1 LLLTTQPLAAN
12 WGYGNGVNEMSE
24 TGIIAA
30 EQTAIATTDYGTGLL
45 EVIARAARDP
55 SVDIDKMERLIAM
68 QERVQ
73 ARDAEIAFNQ
83 ALNKSQM
90 EMRPIAAN
98 ASNPQTKSRYATFDK
113 LDRVLR
119 PIYTEHGF
127 SLSFDEG
134 ETDKPDHVRVLCY
147 VAHIGGHT
155 RTYHRDM
162 PADGK
167 GAKGGDVMTKTHA
180 AGAAGSYGARY
191 LLKGIFNVAVGEE
204 DDDGNVSRP
213 AKPGPVLISDSD
225 IAMIEQYCKALGGTT
240 QSDLLTAYKVSAIPD
255 LTTPQ
260 AKAIITRLQD
270 KVAAA
275 AKAETDAKAAQHG

>member
-1 LLLTTQPLAAN
+1 MEETKTAMVTQESAVTEYS
-12 WGYGNGVNEMSE
+12 G
-24 TGIIAA
+24 
-30 EQTAIATTDYGTGLL
+30 GLL

-55 SVDIDKMERLIAM
+55 SVDIDKMERLILM

-73 ARDAEIAFNQ
+73 ARDAELAFNR
-83 ALNKSQM
+83 ALNAAQS

-98 ASNPQTKSRYATFDK
+98 ASNPQTKSRYATYEK

-119 PIYTEHGF
+119 PIYTLHGF

-134 ETDKPDHVRVLCY
+134 ESPKPEHVRVICY
-147 VAHIGGHT
+147 VSHIDGHT

-191 LLKGIFNVAVGEE
+191 LLKGIFNVAVGE
-204 DDDGNVSRP
+204 DDEDGNVPLPRVPFIDDAQWSML
-213 AKPGPVLISDSD
+213 VQLIEAAGID
-225 IAMIEQYCKALGGTT
+225 AGTVCT
-240 QSDLLTAYKVSAIPD
+240 AANVSSLKELPETKFQSVVNKLNKNID
-255 LTTPQ
+255 Q
-260 AKAIITRLQD
+260 R
-270 KVAAA
+270 
-275 AKAETDAKAAQHG
+275 KAENA

>member
-1 LLLTTQPLAAN
+1 MNAVTTQQQP
-12 WGYGNGVNEMSE
+12 GEV
-24 TGIIAA
+24 A
-30 EQTAIATTDYGTGLL
+30 EYSAGLM

-73 ARDAEIAFNQ
+73 ARDAELAFNK
-83 ALNKSQM
+83 ALNAAQS

-98 ASNPQTKSRYATFDK
+98 ASNPQTKSRYASYDK

-127 SLSFDEG
+127 SLSFDEA
-134 ETDKPDHVRVLCY
+134 ESPKPEHVRVVCY
-147 VAHIGGHT
+147 VSHVGGHT

-191 LLKGIFNVAVGEE
+191 LLKGIFNVSVGE
-204 DDDGNVSRP
+204 DDEDGNDPRRDNRQTITDGQ
-213 AKPGPVLISDSD
+213 AAELN
-225 IAMIEQYCKALGGTT
+225 Q
-240 QSDLLTAYKVSAIPD
+240 LLTAS
-255 LTTPQ
+255 
-260 AKAIITRLQD
+260 KADREAFCIAYRIGSPEQL
-270 KVAAA
+270 AAA
-275 AKAETDAKAAQHG
+275 DFARAKNQLRRKLAQSGGANHA

>member
-1 LLLTTQPLAAN
+1 MTNAVTKAPP
-12 WGYGNGVNEMSE
+12 
-24 TGIIAA
+24 
-30 EQTAIATTDYGTGLL
+30 EQSTVADYNSGLL

-55 SVDIDKMERLIAM
+55 KVDIDKMERLIAM

-73 ARDAEIAFNQ
+73 ARDAELAFNQ
-83 ALNKSQM
+83 ALNAAQS

-98 ASNPQTKSRYATFDK
+98 ASNPQTRSRYATFDK

-119 PIYTEHGF
+119 PIYTEQGF

-134 ETDKPDHVRVLCY
+134 ESPKPDHVRVLCY
-147 VAHIGGHT
+147 VSHIGGHT

-204 DDDGNVSRP
+204 DEDGNERRGKVATIDDAQWSE
-213 AKPGPVLISDSD
+213 LIQ
-225 IAMIEQYCKALGGTT
+225 MIEATKADT
-240 QSDLLTAYKVSAIPD
+240 QAFCTAYAVQSVRD
-255 LTTPQ
+255 LPAQ
-260 AKAIITRLQD
+260 AFPRAMAQLRRKLAGM
-270 KVAAA
+270 KGAA
-275 AKAETDAKAAQHG
+275 DV

>member
-1 LLLTTQPLAAN
+1 MNAVVTKTENA
-12 WGYGNGVNEMSE
+12 VVS
-24 TGIIAA
+24 
-30 EQTAIATTDYGTGLL
+30 DYGTGLL

-73 ARDAEIAFNQ
+73 GREAEIAFNVS
-83 ALNKSQM
+83 LNAAQSA
-90 EMRPIAAN
+90 MRPIAAN
-98 ASNPQTKSRYATFDK
+98 ASNPQTRSRYATFDK

-134 ETDKPDHVRVLCY
+134 DSPKPDHVRVLCY
-147 VAHIGGHT
+147 VSHVAGYT

-191 LLKGIFNVAVGEE
+191 LLKGIFNVSVGEE
-204 DDDGNVSRP
+204 DDDGNQPRKQATGP
-213 AKPGPVLISDSD
+213 AMVSDSD
-225 IAMIEQYCKALGGTT
+225 IALIEQYCTALGGSTRP
-240 QSDLLTAYKVSAIPD
+240 DLLKAYKVEAIPD
-255 LTTPQ
+255 LNTSQ
-260 AKAIITRLQD
+260 AKAIINRLQG
-270 KVAAA
+270 KVADR

>member
-1 LLLTTQPLAAN
+1 MNAITKTQPAGEVAS
-12 WGYGNGVNEMSE
+12 YGASLM
-24 TGIIAA
+24 
-30 EQTAIATTDYGTGLL
+30 
-45 EVIARAARDP
+45 EVIARAASDP

-73 ARDAEIAFNQ
+73 ARDAEMAFNTAMNAAQ
-83 ALNKSQM
+83 G

-98 ASNPQTKSRYATFDK
+98 ASNPQTRSKYATYDK

-127 SLSFDEG
+127 SHSFDEG
-134 ETDKPDHVRVLCY
+134 ESPKPDHVRVLCY
-147 VAHIGGHT
+147 LSHVGGHT

-191 LLKGIFNVAVGEE
+191 LLKGIWNVAVGEE
-204 DDDGNVSRP
+204 DDDGNAPNVR
-213 AKPGPVLISDSD
+213 VTLIDD
-225 IAMIEQYCKALGGTT
+225 GQWAELVQMIEAAKADTAAFC
-240 QSDLLTAYKVSAIPD
+240 TAYKIGSLRDLPVSDFRRAIAQLNRKID
-255 LTTPQ
+255 Q
-260 AKAIITRLQD
+260 ARAN
-270 KVAAA
+270 V
-275 AKAETDAKAAQHG
+275 

>member
-1 LLLTTQPLAAN
+1 MNAVAKQETTGEIQE
-12 WGYGNGVNEMSE
+12 YSE
-24 TGIIAA
+24 
-30 EQTAIATTDYGTGLL
+30 GLL
-45 EVIARAARDP
+45 DVIARAARDP
-55 SVDIDKMERLIAM
+55 SVDIEKLERLIAV

-73 ARDAEIAFNQ
+73 AREAELAFNQ
-83 ALNKSQM
+83 ALNAAQS

-134 ETDKPDHVRVLCY
+134 DSPKPEHVRVLCY
-147 VAHIGGHT
+147 VSHVRGHT

-204 DDDGNVSRP
+204 DEDGNAPVPGVQCIDDGQWAMLVQLIEAAGIDAGTVCTAANISNLRELP
-213 AKPGPVLISDSD
+213 ASKFGSVVKKLNRTIDQRKTEN
-225 IAMIEQYCKALGGTT
+225 A
-240 QSDLLTAYKVSAIPD
+240 
-255 LTTPQ
+255 
-260 AKAIITRLQD
+260 
-270 KVAAA
+270 
-275 AKAETDAKAAQHG
+275 

>member
-1 LLLTTQPLAAN
+1 MNALAKTEGGGEVTTYSA
-12 WGYGNGVNEMSE
+12 S
-24 TGIIAA
+24 
-30 EQTAIATTDYGTGLL
+30 LL
-45 EVIARAARDP
+45 EVISKAARDP
-55 SVDIDKMERLIAM
+55 NVDIDKMERLLQM

-73 ARDAEIAFNQ
+73 ARDAETAFNQ
-83 ALNKSQM
+83 ALNAAQS

-119 PIYTEHGF
+119 PIYTDHGF

-134 ETDKPDHVRVLCY
+134 DSPKPEHVRVLCY
-147 VAHIGGHT
+147 VSHVAGHT

-204 DDDGNVSRP
+204 DDDGNVGRKRDAP
-213 AKPGPVLISDSD
+213 KLVADSD
-225 IAMIEQYCKALGGTT
+225 VALIEQYCQALGGSTR
-240 QSDLLTAYKVSAIPD
+240 SDLLAAYKVESIPD
-255 LTTPQ
+255 LTAVQ
-260 AKAIITRLQD
+260 AAAVINRLKGKLAD
-270 KVAAA
+270 A
-275 AKAETDAKAAQHG
+275 AKAETNAKAAANV

>member
-1 LLLTTQPLAAN
+1 MHERIQAQQAEVAFSRAMNAAQ
-12 WGYGNGVNEMSE
+12 S
-24 TGIIAA
+24 
-30 EQTAIATTDYGTGLL
+30 
-45 EVIARAARDP
+45 
-55 SVDIDKMERLIAM
+55 
-68 QERVQ
+68 
-73 ARDAEIAFNQ
+73 
-83 ALNKSQM
+83 

-98 ASNPQTKSRYATFDK
+98 ASNPQTRSRYATFDK

-134 ETDKPDHVRVLCY
+134 ESPKPEHVRVLCY
-147 VAHIGGHT
+147 VSHIDGHT

-204 DDDGNVSRP
+204 DDDGNMGRRKAAPTLVSDADV
-213 AKPGPVLISDSD
+213 AKIITLCEAVGGNQAALI
-225 IAMIEQYCKALGGTT
+225 CG
-240 QSDLLTAYKVSAIPD
+240 AYKVESIPD
-255 LTTPQ
+255 LTVIEAEEVIDRLNEKMAEK
-260 AKAIITRLQD
+260 AKG
-270 KVAAA
+270 
-275 AKAETDAKAAQHG
+275 ETNAKAAANV

>member
-1 LLLTTQPLAAN
+1 MNAVTKTEPA
-12 WGYGNGVNEMSE
+12 GTV
-24 TGIIAA
+24 
-30 EQTAIATTDYGTGLL
+30 ATYNDSLL
-45 EVIARAARDP
+45 EVIAKAARDP
-55 SVDIDKMERLIAM
+55 NVDIDKMERLLQM

-73 ARDAEIAFNQ
+73 ARDAETAFNQ
-83 ALNKSQM
+83 ALNAAQS
-90 EMRPIAAN
+90 EMRPIATN

-134 ETDKPDHVRVLCY
+134 ESPKPEHVRVLCY
-147 VAHIGGHT
+147 VSHTGGHT

-204 DDDGNVSRP
+204 DDDGNGPRRIAPVSD
-213 AKPGPVLISDSD
+213 ADVNLIV
-225 IAMIEQYCKALGGTT
+225 QHCQALGGTT
-240 QSDLLTAYKVSAIPD
+240 LSDLLAAYKVESLPD
-255 LTTPQ
+255 LTVVQ
-260 AKAIITRLQD
+260 AKAVLNRLKD
-270 KVAAA
+270 KLAAA
-275 AKAETDAKAAQHG
+275 AKAETNAKAAANG

>member
-1 LLLTTQPLAAN
+1 MNAVAKQ
-12 WGYGNGVNEMSE
+12 E
-24 TGIIAA
+24 
-30 EQTAIATTDYGTGLL
+30 EQATAVADYSAGLL

-73 ARDAEIAFNQ
+73 ARDAELAFNR
-83 ALNKSQM
+83 ALNVAQS
-90 EMRPIAAN
+90 EMRPVAAN
-98 ASNPQTKSRYATFDK
+98 ASNPQTRSRYATYDK

-134 ETDKPDHVRVLCY
+134 ESPKPDHVRVICY
-147 VAHIGGHT
+147 VSHREGHT

-191 LLKGIFNVAVGEE
+191 LLKGIFNVAVGED
-204 DDDGNVSRP
+204 DDDGNDVRRP
-213 AKPGPVLISDSD
+213 APKLIDDNQWAMLVQLIEASKADTQAFCQAYRIGNLRELPSSAYSD
-225 IAMIEQYCKALGGTT
+225 ATT
-240 QSDLLTAYKVSAIPD
+240 KLNRKLSAAV
-255 LTTPQ
+255 
-260 AKAIITRLQD
+260 AKEAD
-270 KVAAA
+270 N
-275 AKAETDAKAAQHG
+275 G